1 MSNDQDE
8 EKREE
13 RTWSETIEVAGNELV
28 DRIRDLLRQGNVRRL
43 IIRRESGEVLL
54 EVPLSAGVAVGA
66 VVAWFAP
73 LLAAVGA
80 VSALRAKFKVDIV
93 RQEDGGDDG
102 SEGGS
107 GE

>member
-80 VSALRAKFKVDIV
+80 VSALLAKFKVDIV

>member
-1 MSNDQDE
+1 MSNDHE
-8 EKREE
+8 EGKREE
-13 RTWSETIEVAGNELV
+13 RTWSETIEVAGGELV
-28 DRIRDLLRQGNVRRL
+28 DRIKDLLRQGNVRRL

-66 VVAWFAP
+66 VLAWFAP

-80 VSALRAKFKVDIV
+80 VSALLAKFKVEIV
-93 RQEDGGDDG
+93 RQEDGDDDD
-102 SEGGS
+102 SKGGS